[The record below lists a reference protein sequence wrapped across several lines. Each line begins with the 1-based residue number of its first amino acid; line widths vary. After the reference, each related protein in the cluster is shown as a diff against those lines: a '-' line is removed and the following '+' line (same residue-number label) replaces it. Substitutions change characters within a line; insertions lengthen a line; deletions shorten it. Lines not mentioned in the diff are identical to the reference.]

1 MPIVENINS
10 TEKKVIIAD
19 VDETICETCQ
29 VISDSMA
36 KKINELITKGYQLAF
51 ISGTKVTDLKKM
63 ISSKV
68 TEKHHILG
76 TTGTNYTIIENQEEK
91 NIYNYSFTEE
101 EKKEIFT
108 AFEKLIN
115 RFNIESMTTKKDQL
129 QDRKSQITLSAIG
142 RNAPILIKKG
152 YDPQGEKRKVWREY
166 LKPLLGEKY
175 DIKIGGTTSV
185 DVTRKGLDKEWGI
198 KEFAKHNNIPL
209 NNIIFFGD
217 KIYPGGNDYPATRI
231 VDCIAVKNPEDTL
244 SKLKEFF

>member
-1 MPIVENINS
+1 MKAESEINFS
-10 TEKKVIIAD
+10 EKKVIIAD

-29 VISDSMA
+29 VISDNMA
-36 KKINELITKGYQLAF
+36 QKINELIKKGHQLAF

-76 TTGTNYTIIENQEEK
+76 TTGTNYTIIENQEEE
-91 NIYNYSFTEE
+91 NVYNHSFTEE
-101 EKKEIFT
+101 EKKEIFA

-115 RFNIESMTTKKDQL
+115 YYNIASMTTKEDQL
-129 QDRKSQITLSAIG
+129 QDRKSQVTLSAIG
-142 RNAPILIKKG
+142 RNAPIPLKKD

-198 KEFAKHNNIPL
+198 KEFAKHNNIPF
-209 NNIIFFGD
+209 NSIIFFGD

-231 VDCIAVKNPEDTL
+231 VDCIAVKNPDDTL
-244 SKLKEFF
+244 RKLKEMF